1 MAITPSIAVSQ
12 SPITPQNI
20 TIEDNSTG
28 TDGAIASRRIYITDA
43 NGQPIVPPGT
53 TTDYINWSYAQSSI
67 TLSDLLTQDTAAAI
81 LVLWLNGAGA
91 TLYQFDSTY
100 PLSQFGKQF
109 FYYLIQLQG
118 LQPSVYQ
125 DINYAKS
132 ISDFWVYLKAGDNA
146 VTYGNDIAA
155 AQNCY
160 NKEIYMKDNQTIF
173 FT

>member
-1 MAITPSIAVSQ
+1 VAITPNIAVSQ

-20 TIEDNSTG
+20 TVTDDSTG
-28 TDGAIASRRIYITDA
+28 TDVLIASRRLFIQDCFGNY
-43 NGQPIVPPGT
+43 IVPSGT
-53 TTDYINWSYAQSSI
+53 TTNYITWSYAQSSI
-67 TLSDLLTQDTAAAI
+67 TLSNILTQDTAASITVHWLDAANAI
-81 LVLWLNGAGA
+81 
-91 TLYQFDSTY
+91 LYQFDSTY

-118 LQPSVYQ
+118 LQPSIYQ

-132 ISDFWVYLKAGDNA
+132 ISDFWVYIKAGDNA
-146 VTYGNDIAA
+146 VTFGNDIAA
-155 AQNCY
+155 GQNAY